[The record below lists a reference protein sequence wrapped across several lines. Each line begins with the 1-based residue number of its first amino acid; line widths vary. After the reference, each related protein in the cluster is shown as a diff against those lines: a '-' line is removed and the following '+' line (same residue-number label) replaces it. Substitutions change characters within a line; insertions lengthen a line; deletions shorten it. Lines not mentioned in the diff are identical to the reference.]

1 MTDKIVIQG
10 ARGNNLKHVDVAIPK
25 GKLVVF
31 AGISGSGKSTLV
43 FDTIAAEAA
52 RQLRDTFPP
61 YIRNR
66 MPQREAPDADN
77 IDHLSTAIMIGQRTW
92 GGNARSTVGTV
103 SDVAPLLRLLFSRC
117 AQPGAGTS
125 NAYSFNDPQG
135 MCTACSGLG
144 YVAEFDM
151 KRILDTDQSLNQGAI
166 RFPGHQVG
174 ACLWQ
179 VYANSGLYDP
189 DKPLKDYTR
198 QEWDD
203 FLHGSGVTV
212 TIHNTTG
219 KVWGSSYKQTY
230 EGFQDRIERLYL
242 HRDLNSLHKASR
254 DIVERYTVRRP
265 CPVCQGRRLNAA
277 ALNSK
282 LLGYSIADLGQMEIS
297 DAASVLTGVKHPAG
311 AALVCKI
318 TEKLGHITDMGLGYL
333 NLDRPSD
340 SLSGGEMQ
348 RLKMVRHLGSSL
360 VDLMYIFDEPSAGLH
375 PADVDKLIKLLV
387 NLRDRG
393 NTMLVVEH
401 NEQIIRTADQV
412 IELGPGAGKNGGK
425 IVFQGTPAQLREAN
439 TLTAQ
444 GLREVMQRKKAPRP
458 PRGYLTIRHAS
469 LHNLKDISLQIPCGC
484 IVCVTGVAGAGKS
497 SLVCGELAAQYP
509 DAVHVSQAPI
519 GTSSRSTPAT
529 YTGIMDEIRRVMG
542 KANGVSPTM
551 FSSNSKGACPVC
563 KGKGMVRID
572 MAFMDAVTLPCEC
585 CRGSRYSEQ
594 ALSYRYHGKNILE
607 ILKMTVEE
615 AAGFFSGNQRICSK
629 LEHLRSVGMG
639 YITLG
644 QPTST
649 LSGGEC
655 QRIRLASMLEESNR
669 VYLMDEPSTGLHSHD
684 IGVLLRLLNG
694 LVDQGNSLV
703 LAEHNPRMILQSD
716 WVIDLGPGGGK
727 DGGYVIFQGTPD
739 DLLQCRQSVTAK
751 YLRKILDQTASE

>member
-1 MTDKIVIQG
+1 MTDYISIHG
-10 ARGNNLKHVDVAIPK
+10 ARGNNLKHIDVEIPK

-43 FDTIAAEAA
+43 FDTIAAEAE
-52 RQLRDTFPP
+52 RQLRDTFPA
-61 YIRNR
+61 YVRNR
-66 MPQREAPDADN
+66 MPQREAPDVDN
-77 IDHLSTAIMIGQRTW
+77 IDHLSTAIVINQRAW
-92 GGNARSTVGTV
+92 GGNIRSTVGTI
-103 SDVAPLLRLLFSRC
+103 SDAAPLLRLLFSRC
-117 AQPGAGTS
+117 AQPCAGTS

-151 KRILDTDQSLNQGAI
+151 GRILDTEKSLNEGAI
-166 RFPGHQVG
+166 RFPGHQPG

-189 DKPLKDYTR
+189 DKPLKDYSAK
-198 QEWDD
+198 EWED

-219 KVWGSSYKQTY
+219 KVWGSSYQQTY

-242 HRDLNSLHKASR
+242 HRDLNSLSKANR
-254 DIVERYTVRRP
+254 GVVERYTIRKP
-265 CPVCQGRRLNAA
+265 CPICGGKRLNAA
-277 ALNSK
+277 TLGSK
-282 LLGYSIADLGQMEIS
+282 LLGYSIADLGGMEIA
-297 DAASVLTGVKHPAG
+297 DVLPILSRVENPAG
-311 AALVCKI
+311 TALASQIRK
-318 TEKLGHITDMGLGYL
+318 KLQDIADMGLGYL

-340 SLSGGEMQ
+340 SLSGGELQ

-375 PADVDKLIKLLV
+375 PADVDRLMRLLL
-387 NLRDRG
+387 NLRNRG

-401 NEQIIRTADQV
+401 NEQIIRSADEV
-412 IELGPGAGKNGGK
+412 IELGPKAGKSGGE
-425 IVFQGTPAQLREAN
+425 IVFQGSPAQLEQGC
-439 TLTAQ
+439 TLTAK
-444 GLREVMQRKKAPRP
+444 GLREQIICKQTVRSAKE
-458 PRGYLTIRHAS
+458 YLTIQHAR
-469 LHNLKDISLQIPCGC
+469 LHNLKDISVRIPHGC
-484 IVCVTGVAGAGKS
+484 MVCVTGVAGSGKS

-542 KANGVSPTM
+542 KANGISPTM

-563 KGKGMVRID
+563 KGKGVIRVD
-572 MAFMDAVTLPCEC
+572 MAFMDAVELPCEAC
-585 CRGSRYSEQ
+585 QGKRFSEQ
-594 ALSYRYHGKNILE
+594 ALSYRYHRKNILE
-607 ILKMTVEE
+607 ILELTAEE
-615 AAGFFSGNQRICSK
+615 AAVFFADNPRIADK
-629 LEHLRSVGMG
+629 LASLLAVGMG

-655 QRIRLASMLEESNR
+655 QRIKLASLLEKRNQL
-669 VYLMDEPSTGLHSHD
+669 YLMDEPTTGLHNYD
-684 IGVLLRLLNG
+684 IGILLRLLND
-694 LVDQGNSLV
+694 LVDRGNTLV
-703 LAEHNPRMILQSD
+703 LAEHNPKVILQAD
-716 WVIDLGPGGGK
+716 WVIDLGPGGGR
-727 DGGYVIFQGTPD
+727 DGGEVVFEGTPSG
-739 DLLQCRQSVTAK
+739 LLECRQSVTAC
-751 YLRKILDQTASE
+751 YLRKLIGLETP